1 MSMEMGKHVSTSRR
15 CVSCPCVVWA
25 SGTLPAPWRRQQ
37 NTEAISCSAGQKSMG
52 EIDFDDKQYQAAVA
66 RGNAERLDRPIPV
79 SVRYEAKP
87 GRIVVEFES
96 GASFMV
102 PTSALQ
108 GLAKADPHDL
118 AQVELLGETGLH
130 WPSLDIDFTIA
141 G

>member
-1 MSMEMGKHVSTSRR
+1 
-15 CVSCPCVVWA
+15 
-25 SGTLPAPWRRQQ
+25 
-37 NTEAISCSAGQKSMG
+37 MG

-141 G
+141 GLMRGVFGTASFMEAQRKGGQSRSPEKTAAARRNGLRGGRPRKSS

>member
-1 MSMEMGKHVSTSRR
+1 
-15 CVSCPCVVWA
+15 
-25 SGTLPAPWRRQQ
+25 
-37 NTEAISCSAGQKSMG
+37 MG
-52 EIDFDDKQYQAAVA
+52 EIDFDDKQYQPAVA

-141 G
+141 GLMRGVFGTASFMEAQRKGGQSRSPEKTAAARRNGLRGGRPRKSS

>member
-1 MSMEMGKHVSTSRR
+1 
-15 CVSCPCVVWA
+15 
-25 SGTLPAPWRRQQ
+25 
-37 NTEAISCSAGQKSMG
+37 MG

-141 G
+141 SLMQGVFGTASFMEAQRKGGQSRSPEKTAAARRNGLRGGRPRKSS

>member
-1 MSMEMGKHVSTSRR
+1 
-15 CVSCPCVVWA
+15 
-25 SGTLPAPWRRQQ
+25 
-37 NTEAISCSAGQKSMG
+37 MG

-66 RGNAERLDRPIPV
+66 RGNAERLDRPVPV

-141 G
+141 GLMRGVFGTASFMEAQRKGGQSRSPEKTAAARRNGLRGGRPRKSS

>member
-1 MSMEMGKHVSTSRR
+1 
-15 CVSCPCVVWA
+15 
-25 SGTLPAPWRRQQ
+25 
-37 NTEAISCSAGQKSMG
+37 MG

-87 GRIVVEFES
+87 DRIVVEFES

-141 G
+141 GLMRGVFGTASFMEAQRKGGQSRSPEKTAAARRNGLRGGRPRKSS

>member
-1 MSMEMGKHVSTSRR
+1 
-15 CVSCPCVVWA
+15 
-25 SGTLPAPWRRQQ
+25 
-37 NTEAISCSAGQKSMG
+37 MG

-87 GRIVVEFES
+87 DRIVVEFES

-141 G
+141 GLMQGVFGTASFMEAQRKGGQSRSPEKTAAARRNGLRGGRPRKSS